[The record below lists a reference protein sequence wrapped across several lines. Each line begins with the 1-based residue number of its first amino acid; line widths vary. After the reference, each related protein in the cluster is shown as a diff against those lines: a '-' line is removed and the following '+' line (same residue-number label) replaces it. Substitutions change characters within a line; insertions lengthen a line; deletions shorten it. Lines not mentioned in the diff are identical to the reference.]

1 MRRSSLRRPPA
12 DNIFDDV
19 GDVDHA
25 DADADDADAKVF
37 SERSKLQGKAL
48 RSILPLSDNKIRI
61 IILILRL
68 NHMDSPLI

>member
-25 DADADDADAKVF
+25 DADADADADDADAKVF
-37 SERSKLQGKAL
+37 SERSKLQAK
-48 RSILPLSDNKIRI
+48 PSDPSSR
-61 IILILRL
+61 
-68 NHMDSPLI
+68 

>member
-37 SERSKLQGKAL
+37 SERSKLQAK
-48 RSILPLSDNKIRI
+48 PSDPSSR
-61 IILILRL
+61 
-68 NHMDSPLI
+68 